1 MNVSNHIADILQLY
15 EFSMSIGKTLEYQE
29 NCDNFLK
36 LLLAR
41 KNLNVCWISS
51 KNEQGNIFSYAL
63 PVSEGFPESRE
74 KSIAF
79 MEALDKKGF
88 PVSFSVNEVPA
99 GVAPTKL
106 KKGSLAVFNMNA
118 QGLLFLHSAKKEQF
132 SERELNQ
139 LEPIISKF
147 ALSLEA
153 CATYSKQ
160 QQLLEHLEK
169 QNQELNNYAHLV
181 SHDLKSP
188 LRNIDALAHWIK
200 EDYGGVLPEEA
211 QNNLKLISENLEK
224 MDLLIH
230 GILRYTTIDKWNN
243 RKSTLH
249 IHDVII
255 GEITA
260 LKIPGNVQIEIEST
274 MPSIV
279 ASHLLMEQL
288 FNQLIKNALQALHP
302 NGGFIR
308 IGYEDLGEYH
318 RFSIK
323 DNGKG
328 IDKKYHQRVFR
339 IFQKL
344 ENKGTSSGIGL
355 SIVKKIIDY
364 YEGVIWLN
372 SEPGSGTEV
381 VFTLKKNI

>member
-1 MNVSNHIADILQLY
+1 MNVSSHIADILQLY

-41 KNLNVCWISS
+41 KNLNICWISS
-51 KNEQGNIFSYAL
+51 TNEQGNVFPYSL
-63 PVSEGFPESRE
+63 PVSKGFPESPE

-79 MEALDKKGF
+79 IEALDQKGF
-88 PVSFSVNEVPA
+88 PVSFSVNEVPS
-99 GVAPTKL
+99 GVAPTLL
-106 KKGSLAVFNMNA
+106 KKGSLAVFNMKT

-153 CATYSKQ
+153 CSTYSKQ
-160 QQLLEHLEK
+160 QQLLEDLEK

-188 LRNIDALAHWIK
+188 LRNIDALAHWIR
-200 EDYGGVLPEEA
+200 EDYGEALPQEA
-211 QNNLKLISENLEK
+211 QDNLELISENLEK

-243 RKSTLH
+243 RKSTVN
-249 IHDVII
+249 INDVLT

-260 LKIPGNVQIEIEST
+260 LKIPDNVKIEIENSV
-274 MPSIV
+274 PSIV

-288 FNQLIKNALQALHP
+288 FKQLIKNALQALHP
-302 NGGFIR
+302 NGGFIC
-308 IGYEDLGEYH
+308 IAYQDLGEYH
-318 RFSIK
+318 RFSVK

-328 IDKKYHQRVFR
+328 IDKKYHQRIFR

-355 SIVKKIIDY
+355 SIVKKIVDY
-364 YEGVIWLN
+364 YEGAVWLN

-381 VFTLKKNI
+381 VFTLKKNV